1 MKYTLNKLVNPSDY
15 WNGAK
20 PLPDEINVMS
30 YHSQM
35 AEFELLSILC
45 TLHGCPT
52 AYDLLTGSVPD
63 TEKDGDISSIMTAF
77 QSYLHPKMP
86 PSNYTESDK
95 RLKLVVVKKGAIE

>member
-1 MKYTLNKLVNPSDY
+1 MKYTLNKLINPSDY

-30 YHSQM
+30 YHPPMS
-35 AEFELLSILC
+35 EFELLSILC

-63 TEKDGDISSIMTAF
+63 TEKDSDISSISNGILLQLQSMLENDSTTPLAF
-77 QSYLHPKMP
+77 TNQRKVLRFF
-86 PSNYTESDK
+86 T
-95 RLKLVVVKKGAIE
+95 